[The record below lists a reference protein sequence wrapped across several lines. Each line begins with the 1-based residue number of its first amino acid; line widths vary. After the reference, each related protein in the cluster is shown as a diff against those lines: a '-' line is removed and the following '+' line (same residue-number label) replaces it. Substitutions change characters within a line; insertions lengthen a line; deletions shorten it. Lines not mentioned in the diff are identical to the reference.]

1 MTDNQHYLYMPH
13 EDSVQMQILH
23 PNTAEEDV
31 LGLRQW
37 RLQSEL
43 TAELHGASP
52 GILQQDWH
60 IGKTFVVEGN
70 VTRRT
75 ETMLWRER
83 EDVDER
89 LQNYFRRLEQI
100 RRFAAGKSFC
110 FIKEDEDEELFN
122 SDNDDE
128 EDEESGSDGDTE
140 DNEEDEEDEEDEE
153 EDEEDEEEEEE
164 DEGSGQLNGD
174 IGDEDEKNEED
185 DADENNETV
194 DLTEEKQIPGSKR
207 QKRA

>member
-1 MTDNQHYLYMPH
+1 MTDNQHYLYTPH

-37 RLQSEL
+37 RLMSEL
-43 TAELHGASP
+43 TAELHGASRAFFNRT
-52 GILQQDWH
+52 
-60 IGKTFVVEGN
+60 GKLARRLWSRATS
-70 VTRRT
+70 RRT

-83 EDVDER
+83 EDER

-100 RRFAAGKSFC
+100 RGLRRQIFC
-110 FIKEDEDEELFN
+110 FIKEDEDEEFIK

-140 DNEEDEEDEEDEE
+140 DNEEDVWD
-153 EDEEDEEEEEE
+153 
-164 DEGSGQLNGD
+164 
-174 IGDEDEKNEED
+174 DEKMKK
-185 DADENNETV
+185 TKK
-194 DLTEEKQIPGSKR
+194 TKKKR
-207 QKRA
+207 RKRRKRRRRRQWATG